1 MPSTDKGR
9 PSADK
14 GGPPADK
21 GGPPAQPRLLG
32 RTINSATISLW
43 ISAVV
48 VGAIFG
54 YGAWQRRWIA
64 DDGLIVLRTVRNLLA
79 GNGPVF
85 NKGERVEANT
95 STLWTYLIWFW
106 SWVTDAQTEYVV
118 LWIAL
123 VLSIAAVPLAMYGTG
138 RLYRIG
144 RGQGPINPG
153 WMLLLPLGALVYIAL
168 PPARDFATSGL
179 ETSLCIFWAALLW
192 CQLIAWSQRST
203 DPAAWGRKQVV
214 TTLLL
219 GFTAGL
225 SPLIRPELTLVG
237 GLALLL
243 VFCSPM
249 SWKMR
254 CAFAAVAA
262 FVPVAYQIFRMGYY
276 ALLVPNTAVAKDASG
291 SKFDQGLTYLGNMFS
306 PYFLILPLI
315 IAVLAAGLTW
325 YLRSR
330 AVDSSTD
337 RPVDLVKHDDAP
349 TTWRTRGGSISRRLQ
364 SPAAV
369 VTLMFVCGFLES
381 FYWVRQGGDF
391 MHARVLL
398 VPLFLLMLPV
408 MVIPVALPAGFGQR
422 RREADGARNVRPQV
436 VGWAGTVVMAGLWIT
451 TVVWAI
457 STSHVAGMKN
467 GTEIGRGGIVDERR
481 YYIQNIGIEHPI
493 TAEDYLNYPRIR
505 AMVASINKHQNTGG
519 VLLPSPNY
527 DEWYFDPLPVPPPPG
542 VDKQIT
548 VFYLN
553 LGMTSMNASLDVRV
567 IDQMGLA
574 YPIAAHSDRLPDGR
588 IGHDKDLDAEWVV
601 AESGAYARYPVLP
614 PFVSADG
621 VRQAQVALTCKPTE
635 DLIASYS
642 APWTFARFKHNLR
655 QAAGFTSYRINRVPE
670 YELERCKLPIPAP
683 VYPN

>member
-1 MPSTDKGR
+1 M

-14 GGPPADK
+14 GGP
-21 GGPPAQPRLLG
+21 AQPQVFG
-32 RTINSATISLW
+32 RTINPATISLW

-85 NKGERVEANT
+85 NEGERVEANT

-144 RGQGPINPG
+144 RGRGPINPG

-179 ETSLCIFWAALLW
+179 ETSMCIFWAALLW
-192 CQLIAWSQRST
+192 CQLIAWSQRDQAAT
-203 DPAAWGRKQVV
+203 AWGRKQVV

-254 CAFAAVAA
+254 VAFAAVAA
-262 FVPVAYQIFRMGYY
+262 VVPVGYQIFRMGYY

-315 IAVLAAGLTW
+315 IAVIAAGLTW
-325 YLRSR
+325 FLRSR
-330 AVDSSTD
+330 AADQD
-337 RPVDLVKHDDAP
+337 AAVDLVKHGGDA
-349 TTWRTRGGSISRRLQ
+349 TATWRSRAGSISRRLQ

-369 VTLMFVCGFLES
+369 VTLIVVCGFLES

-408 MVIPVALPAGFGQR
+408 MVIPVALPAGFGR
-422 RREADGARNVRPQV
+422 RRSDSDDAQDVRPLV
-436 VGWAGTVVMAGLWIT
+436 VGWAGTVVMAALWIT

-505 AMVASINKHQNTGG
+505 AMVASINKHQDTGG

-542 VDKQIT
+542 VNKQIT
-548 VFYLN
+548 VYYLN

-588 IGHDKDLDAEWVV
+588 IGHDKDLDAEWVI
-601 AESGAYARYPVLP
+601 AESGAYPRYPVLP
-614 PFVSADG
+614 PFLSADG

-635 DLIASYS
+635 DLIASYT

-655 QAAGFTSYRINRVPE
+655 QAAGFTSYRIDRVPE
-670 YELERCKLPIPAP
+670 YELERCKLPMPAP

>member
-1 MPSTDKGR
+1 M
-9 PSADK
+9 
-14 GGPPADK
+14 
-21 GGPPAQPRLLG
+21 LG
-32 RTINSATISLW
+32 RSVNPATITLW

-48 VGAIFG
+48 VGVMFG

-85 NKGERVEANT
+85 NEGERVEANT
-95 STLWTYLIWFW
+95 STVWTYLIWFW
-106 SWVTDAQTEYVV
+106 SWITDAQTEYVV

-123 VLSIAAVPLAMYGTG
+123 VLSITAVPLAMYGTG
-138 RLYRIG
+138 RLYRIDKG
-144 RGQGPINPG
+144 RGPVNPG

-179 ETSLCIFWAALLW
+179 EVSLCIFWAAVLW
-192 CQLIAWSQRST
+192 CQLIAWSQRDET
-203 DPAAWGRKQVV
+203 VWGRKQIT

-225 SPLIRPELTLVG
+225 APLIRPELTLVG
-237 GLALLL
+237 GLALVL
-243 VFCSPM
+243 VVCSPM
-249 SWKMR
+249 SWRMR
-254 CAFAAVAA
+254 LAFAAVAA
-262 FVPVAYQIFRMGYY
+262 VLPVGYQIFRMGYY

-291 SKFDQGLTYLGNMFS
+291 SKYDQGLRYLGNMFT
-306 PYFLILPLI
+306 PYVLLLPLI
-315 IAVLAAGLTW
+315 IAVVAAGVTW
-325 YLRSR
+325 YLRRRQVPDAETEKISLTKDT
-330 AVDSSTD
+330 DS
-337 RPVDLVKHDDAP
+337 K
-349 TTWRTRGGSISRRLQ
+349 TWRTRAAQISRRLQ
-364 SPAAV
+364 TPSAV
-369 VTLMFVCGFLES
+369 VTLILVSGFLES

-408 MVIPVALPAGFGQR
+408 MVVPITIPSAVTRSLIP
-422 RREADGARNVRPQV
+422 
-436 VGWAGTVVMAGLWIT
+436 GWAGAAVMAGLWIT

-505 AMVASINKHQNTGG
+505 AMVASINKHEGTGG

-527 DEWYFDPLPVPPPPG
+527 DEWFFDPLPVPPPPG
-542 VDKQIT
+542 TEKQIT

-567 IDQMGLA
+567 LDQMGLS

-601 AESGAYARYPVLP
+601 AEAGAYSRYPVLP
-614 PFVSADG
+614 PFISADG
-621 VRQAQVALTCKPTE
+621 VKQAQVALTCKPTE

-642 APWTFARFKHNLR
+642 APWTFSRFKHNLR